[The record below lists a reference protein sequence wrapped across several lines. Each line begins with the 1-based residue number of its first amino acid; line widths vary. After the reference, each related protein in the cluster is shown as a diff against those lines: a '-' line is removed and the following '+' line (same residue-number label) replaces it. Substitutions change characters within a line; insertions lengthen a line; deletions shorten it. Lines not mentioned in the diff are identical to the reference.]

1 MEILKETGIVW
12 REKKFISNLYMDQSV
27 EVRLRRGD
35 KKCEDW
41 KRS

>member
-1 MEILKETGIVW
+1 MLKGTGIDW
-12 REKKFISNLYMDQSV
+12 CERRLISNLYMAQTVKSTTKP
-27 EVRLRRGD
+27 RGD